1 MEASGENAAGPTESL
16 ESVQGHDHASEHQGL
31 EAQNR
36 NAPQPEINP
45 YMQQFLEIMQRMT
58 PQPQPQPQPQL
69 QDAVIDKNYEIVR
82 RQGAKVFPGTTDPAE
97 AEEWLRNTERVL
109 DRIEC
114 TPEQRLRNRKKV
126 EFLELKQNELS
137 VAGYELQF
145 VRLSKYAPEE
155 VSTDE
160 LRRDRFERGLR
171 LEIREKIAIKPQS
184 YSALLEA
191 ALRAEE
197 TSLERSSNE
206 VKRKKLADTLNPSS
220 RQSGVVSFRGSG
232 SQRGWYRGRG
242 VGQTSRFPSVSSSR
256 GGPTSVGFGEDRGQ
270 PDRSVEDLFLLVPT
284 AVGDT
289 LVNVGEP
296 NQLYVIVAANQDILS
311 EIVLCGEIMSE
322 DLRLQGRAVWEKIY
336 NELTRAEGEVEVVEE
351 LPGLPPHREVDF
363 EIETIP
369 GAAPISIAP
378 YRMAPSELKEL
389 KKQLEELLD
398 KGFIRPSIS
407 PWGAPVLF
415 VKKKDGIERCHVFS
429 KIDLRSGYWQLRI
442 EEGSISKTAFRT
454 RYGHYEFVV
463 MPFGLTNA
471 PAAFM
476 SLMNKTLQPFL
487 DQFVIV
493 FIDDILIYSRSPK
506 EHEQHLRTVLQILRE
521 NNYMLNSANVSFGWR
536 KIAFLGHVVS
546 KEGVQPDPAKVR
558 AILEWE
564 PPKNVSEVR
573 SFLGL
578 AGYYRRFVKD
588 FSVVA
593 KPLTNLLKKNT
604 PFNWNDRCAQSFEEL
619 KRRLTSAPILALPSG
634 DGGYVVYTDASR
646 QGLGCVLMQHG
657 KVIAY
662 ASRQLRPHEIN
673 YPTHDLELA
682 AIVHALKI
690 WRHYLYD
697 CYNVEY
703 LTALRAMD
711 VHFSVDGDLLLA
723 TIQVKPSLKDK
734 IKDAQ
739 DKDPYLKKMKT
750 KVQEGKNDQFV
761 YRMMYQ
767 DVSGLETL
775 LLVANNEERCG
786 RICGE
791 MLNLSAGKS
800 RTPSTSCSDRDPRFT
815 SHFWGS
821 LHKALGTKLHFSTAF
836 HPQTDGQSERT
847 IQTLEDMMRACV
859 IEFRGNWDDHLPLI
873 EFAYNNSFHSSIGM
887 APYEALYGRKC
898 RSPICWDIEGLRQ
911 LEGPELV
918 QESG

>member
-36 NAPQPEINP
+36 DAPQPEVNP

-114 TPEQRLRNRKKV
+114 TPEQRLRYAVSLFEKDALDWWETIPGSKNRPIILTWNDFLKEFADKYTPPVYRNRKKV

-155 VSTDE
+155 
-160 LRRDRFERGLR
+160 
-171 LEIREKIAIKPQS
+171 
-184 YSALLEA
+184 
-191 ALRAEE
+191 
-197 TSLERSSNE
+197 
-206 VKRKKLADTLNPSS
+206 
-220 RQSGVVSFRGSG
+220 
-232 SQRGWYRGRG
+232 RGWYRGRG

-322 DLRLQGRAVWEKIY
+322 DLRLQVVEGDTLYADLVVINLREFDVILGMDWLASNHAVVNSNKRVAVEINGQMKTVIVGERKVIP
-336 NELTRAEGEVEVVEE
+336 NCLISAVTAFNLIKEGCQAYLASVHDTTKVSPGVLEVPVVREFPDVFPEE

-398 KGFIRPSIS
+398 KGQLNRITIKNKYPLPRIDDLLDQLK
-407 PWGAPVLF
+407 GAT
-415 VKKKDGIERCHVFS
+415 VFS

-454 RYGHYEFVV
+454 
-463 MPFGLTNA
+463 
-471 PAAFM
+471 
-476 SLMNKTLQPFL
+476 
-487 DQFVIV
+487 
-493 FIDDILIYSRSPK
+493 SPK
-506 EHEQHLRTVLQILRE
+506 EHEQHLWTVLQILRE
-521 NNYMLNSANVSFGWR
+521 KNYMLNFSKCEFWMEE
-536 KIAFLGHVVS
+536 IAFLGHVVS

-573 SFLGL
+573 SFLDWL
-578 AGYYRRFVKD
+578 AII
-588 FSVVA
+588 
-593 KPLTNLLKKNT
+593 
-604 PFNWNDRCAQSFEEL
+604 E
-619 KRRLTSAPILALPSG
+619 
-634 DGGYVVYTDASR
+634 
-646 QGLGCVLMQHG
+646 
-657 KVIAY
+657 
-662 ASRQLRPHEIN
+662 
-673 YPTHDLELA
+673 DL
-682 AIVHALKI
+682 
-690 WRHYLYD
+690 
-697 CYNVEY
+697 
-703 LTALRAMD
+703 
-711 VHFSVDGDLLLA
+711 
-723 TIQVKPSLKDK
+723 
-734 IKDAQ
+734 
-739 DKDPYLKKMKT
+739 
-750 KVQEGKNDQFV
+750 
-761 YRMMYQ
+761 
-767 DVSGLETL
+767 
-775 LLVANNEERCG
+775 
-786 RICGE
+786 
-791 MLNLSAGKS
+791 
-800 RTPSTSCSDRDPRFT
+800 
-815 SHFWGS
+815 
-821 LHKALGTKLHFSTAF
+821 
-836 HPQTDGQSERT
+836 
-847 IQTLEDMMRACV
+847 
-859 IEFRGNWDDHLPLI
+859 
-873 EFAYNNSFHSSIGM
+873 
-887 APYEALYGRKC
+887 
-898 RSPICWDIEGLRQ
+898 
-911 LEGPELV
+911 
-918 QESG
+918 